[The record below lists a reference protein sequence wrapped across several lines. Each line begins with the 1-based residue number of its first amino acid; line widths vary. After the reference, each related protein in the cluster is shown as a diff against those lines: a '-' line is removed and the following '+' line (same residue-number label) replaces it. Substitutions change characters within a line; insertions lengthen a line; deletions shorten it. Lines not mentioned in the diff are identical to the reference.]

1 MPSLPLHIV
10 FALELTKKYKGLRL
24 YPLLVGAVLPD
35 CLHPGDTKSFRNAH
49 CLSGSSFQSDKIIQ
63 KFGDVVR
70 HPEDWA
76 LMVGWHSHVCL
87 DDYDRKRGLKILGKK
102 KINQSEES
110 RMHFY
115 DNICDYSMQSILKAS
130 DDMVRVPTP
139 MVAVLEQ
146 MMNIHFK
153 EPQNQLRTVVNY
165 IERRSEREPDKRR
178 KLVRDEVFDKYIEGA
193 LEDYPYE
200 SLGLTLIEG
209 SIEAQVDITTR
220 EKVKQKN
227 ERTSAPK
234 SPVAELDP
242 EHEEYDQLN
251 KELDD
256 ILKT

>member
-1 MPSLPLHIV
+1 MPALPLHIV
-10 FALELTKKYKGLRL
+10 FALEITKKYKGLRL

-35 CLHPGDTKSFRNAH
+35 CLHPGDTKSFRSAH
-49 CLSGSSFQSDKIIQ
+49 CLSGSSFQSEKIIQ

-76 LMVGWHSHVCL
+76 LMVGWHSHVWL
-87 DDYDRKRGLKILGKK
+87 DDYDRKRGLKLLGKK
-102 KINQSEES
+102 KIHQSEES

-115 DNICDYSMQSILKAS
+115 DNVCDYSMESILTAS
-130 DDMVRVPTP
+130 NDMVRVPTP
-139 MVAVLEQ
+139 MVSVLEQ

-153 EPQNQLRTVVNY
+153 SPQDQLRNVVNY

-178 KLVRDEVFDKYIEGA
+178 KLVQDEVFDRYIEGA

-200 SLGLTLIEG
+200 SLGLTLVEG
-209 SIEAQVDITTR
+209 LGDDHEGIKKMGQAKDGSRGTTSS
-220 EKVKQKN
+220 EK
-227 ERTSAPK
+227 
-234 SPVAELDP
+234 PVEELDP
-242 EHEEYDQLN
+242 ANQEYDQLN